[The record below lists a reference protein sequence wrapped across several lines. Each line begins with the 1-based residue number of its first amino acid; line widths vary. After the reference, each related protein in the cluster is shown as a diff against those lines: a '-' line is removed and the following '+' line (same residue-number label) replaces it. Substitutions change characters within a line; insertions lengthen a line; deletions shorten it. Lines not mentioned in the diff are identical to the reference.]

1 MPKNPI
7 RSYIEVE
14 NLNMRYIITS
24 KSENNSIIDRSNKF
38 YNKIIDSISEN
49 SAIFPYLL
57 NINSG
62 SGYYKHESYYTFD
75 IKNLEMIKS
84 HLRQVYPK
92 VSVFIVL

>member
-7 RSYIEVE
+7 RSFIEVE

-24 KSENNSIIDRSNKF
+24 KWENNSIIDRSNKF
-38 YNKIIDSISEN
+38 YNKIIDGISEN

-92 VSVFIVL
+92 VIIF